1 MCGAA
6 PGVGGLPPCTP
17 ILSTALASLA
27 DAAGVSVQ
35 SVHLSG
41 AAVSSPPSTSF
52 LQDHSHGLSSSRPSG
67 TSRHSVPCRR
77 LYSEQPGRDLWPG
90 ANVFPSGL
98 SRGHRG
104 PHLPLLRAL
113 HGVDVRGRALNLEPI
128 GTEVTWGHRGSYYPA
143 TASKPASAP
152 KECVC
157 FEET

>member
-1 MCGAA
+1 M
-6 PGVGGLPPCTP
+6 
-17 ILSTALASLA
+17 
-27 DAAGVSVQ
+27 SVQ

-113 HGVDVRGRALNLEPI
+113 HGVDVRGRVLNLEPI
-128 GTEVTWGHRGSYYPA
+128 GTEVTGDTRAVTIQPQGANPPLLRRSVFALRKLKAVCDHEDLGYRAHS
-143 TASKPASAP
+143 TAP
-152 KECVC
+152 
-157 FEET
+157 